1 MSTMLLMG
9 RMPISLSR
17 RCIQAGEGPI
27 LRSVAARPVY
37 RGHRSPFSTVTFTRS
52 FTSPSPS
59 MWGMMGAFIFWPR
72 AAAASRTRPMMLLQS
87 GRLGSTEKSKIT
99 SSRSMAFSMGMPR
112 GVFSLR
118 IRMPSTSAPGYST
131 SERLN
136 SWPEQNMP
144 WLSTPRMLATVKSW
158 LPILAPA

>member
-1 MSTMLLMG
+1 
-9 RMPISLSR
+9 
-17 RCIQAGEGPI
+17 
-27 LRSVAARPVY
+27 
-37 RGHRSPFSTVTFTRS
+37 
-52 FTSPSPS
+52 
-59 MWGMMGAFIFWPR
+59 
-72 AAAASRTRPMMLLQS
+72 MMLLQS

-131 SERLN
+131 LERLN